1 VFGDTEV
8 TTGASSD
15 LQAVT
20 SMARTMVTQ
29 YGMSTVGPIAL
40 ESQQRQPFMGG
51 GRNPGADFSDETAYK
66 IDQQIKEIVT
76 HCHKQAVQMI
86 SENRIAVDRIVDVL
100 LEKETVSGQEFKE
113 LLSEYREVPSKYS
126 YTPKIS

>member
-1 VFGDTEV
+1 
-8 TTGASSD
+8 
-15 LQAVT
+15 
-20 SMARTMVTQ
+20 MV
-29 YGMSTVGPIAL
+29 
-40 ESQQRQPFMGG
+40 
-51 GRNPGADFSDETAYK
+51 
-66 IDQQIKEIVT
+66 
-76 HCHKQAVQMI
+76 